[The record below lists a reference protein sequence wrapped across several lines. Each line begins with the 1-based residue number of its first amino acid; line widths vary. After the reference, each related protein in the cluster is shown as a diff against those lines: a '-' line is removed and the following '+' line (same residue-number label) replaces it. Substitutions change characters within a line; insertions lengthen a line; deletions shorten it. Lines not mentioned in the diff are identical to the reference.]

1 MHVPLSLTFL
11 LIVAHTVLAL
21 WPLPNGLSNGTKVL
35 RLSSQFSIVLEVDN
49 APTDVQEAV
58 DRTLSSIEPNQLIA
72 PLVVGRASA
81 DNSSLATAADLSALV
96 LLLTD
101 GATVH
106 SIAEEA
112 VLPIGTRDESYSL
125 TVPSDGSNATLV
137 ASTTLGLLR
146 GLTTFQQLWYTTGVV
161 VYARQTPVTV
171 IDDNPDYPYRGFMLD
186 TARNFFPKADILR
199 TLDAMSFVKLNT
211 FHWHVSFPLEVA
223 EFPELSLY
231 GAYSTEQIYSTS
243 DVQEIVEYAAKR
255 GIDVLM
261 EIDNPGHT
269 SAIGMAYPEY
279 VACYDAS
286 PWSTYAGE
294 PPAGQLRF
302 SSDETTNFTVNL
314 LTTVARNLSSSLF
327 STGGDELNIP
337 CYTDDSLTQQELA
350 DKNVTLAEALEA
362 FTQVTHGALKDI
374 GKTPVV
380 WEEMVLDYNI
390 TLSNETIVMIW
401 ISSEDAASVAAKN
414 FRIIQAPSDYFY
426 LDCGAGGWL
435 GDDPSGNSWCD
446 PFKTWQK
453 AYTFDPLANLTSDQ
467 TSLVLGGEQLLWT
480 EQSSPENLDPIVW
493 PRAAVAGEVFW
504 TQSASLD
511 IETALPR
518 LHDLRYR
525 LVQRGVRAIALQPE
539 YCALRPGAC
548 D

>member
-11 LIVAHTVLAL
+11 LLVAHTVLAL
-21 WPLPNGLSNGTKVL
+21 WPLPNGLSNGTEVL
-35 RLSSQFSIVLEVDN
+35 RLSSEFSIVLDFESVPD
-49 APTDVQEAV
+49 DVQEAV
-58 DRTLSSIEPNQLIA
+58 DRTLSSIESDQLIA

-81 DNSSLATAADLSALV
+81 DNASLATAADLSALV
-96 LLLTD
+96 LSLSD
-101 GATVH
+101 
-106 SIAEEA
+106 A

-125 TVPSDGSNATLV
+125 TVPSDGSNVTLV

-161 VYARQTPVTV
+161 VYARQTPVTI
-171 IDDNPDYPYRGFMLD
+171 IDDSPDYPYRGFMLD

-211 FHWHVSFPLEVA
+211 FHWHVVDSQSFSLQVA
-223 EFPELSLY
+223 EFLELSLT
-231 GAYSTEQIYSTS
+231 A

-327 STGGDELNIP
+327 STGGDELNVP

-390 TLSNETIVMIW
+390 TLSNDTVVMIW
-401 ISSEDAASVAAKN
+401 ISPEDAASVAAKN
-414 FRIIQAPSDYFY
+414 FRIIQAQTDYFY

-435 GDDPSGNSWCD
+435 GDDPSGNSSCD

-453 AYTFDPLANLTSDQ
+453 AYTFDPLANLMSDQ

-480 EQSSPENLDPIVW
+480 EQSSPENLDSIAW

-504 TQSASLD
+504 THSSSLD
-511 IETALPR
+511 FETALPR

-539 YCALRPGAC
+539 WCALRPGAC
-548 D
+548 DLDA